1 MARTVL
7 RVRVA
12 LMAKMGLL
20 AVMVRTA
27 LTATMETQVFLSL
40 GQR

>member
-7 RVRVA
+7 RVKA
-12 LMAKMGLL
+12 GLMAKMGLL

-27 LTATMETQVFLSL
+27 KMAMMETEASLS
-40 GQR
+40 